1 MNISFMI
8 EMLLSILRGFLFNT
22 KKAAPY
28 AKWLLRIR
36 DYLLL
41 MFPIEMYPINSTA
54 DAALASSVEVTPV
67 PISEVKKAGKGLGF
81 NIPFIKGM

>member
-1 MNISFMI
+1 MGLGMII
-8 EMLLSILRGFLFNT
+8 EMALTILRGFLTNA

-41 MFPIEMYPINSTA
+41 LFPIEMYPKLSTE
-54 DAALASSVEVTPV
+54 DLTLQNVTVTPV
-67 PISEVKKAGKGLGF
+67 AISDVKAAGDKNGF
-81 NIPFIKGM
+81 QIGGIHF